1 MPFRKLAH
9 LLTIISAVSGT
20 LVVHESRSAAP
31 AGFFSQGAAPA
42 TDVLTLRF
50 GLAPNN
56 ISGLQEKLVSIS
68 TPGSSDFRQWLSK
81 DEVKSFVQPS
91 NETVS
96 AFNSFAAAN
105 GLKPT
110 VISPYGDWL
119 SVALTVSQ
127 ANGLFGAQF
136 EKFSHASLTDPITRT
151 LTISLP
157 SELIGHVDVVH
168 PTTSFAGQNPRFTQ
182 LPFYH
187 HSSKKR
193 TEPAASCNLS
203 NPDDI
208 VTPTCLQ
215 NIYGIPSAPATQPNN
230 KILVAGYLGV
240 SPNRTDL
247 SMFLEEFRPDIPH
260 NTTFDLINI
269 DNSTDQD
276 SVLQLE
282 ANLVEANL
290 DVEYTVGLA
299 TGVPVEFL
307 SVGGPADSN
316 LTDFVTAFLDTNTFL
331 EGLDNPPSVVS
342 ISYGIMED
350 QSESFVAK
358 KLCDGYMALGARGIS
373 VLFASGDGGVRGVH
387 DNSSTP
393 GVCESNIFIP
403 VFPASCPYVTAVG
416 GTQGFHPETA
426 TNFTSGGF
434 SGLFTRPWYQTQAV
448 NSFLKTIP
456 SDFVGIFNKS
466 GRGFPDVAAHGSP
479 LDIVVTGNTSINSG
493 TSFSSPIFASIIAL
507 INDRLLSAG
516 KPVVGFMNPW
526 LYAHSEGFT
535 DITEGHNSGFECPSS
550 SSAFDAAKGWDPLTG
565 VGTPVFNKLLTAAF
579 EY

>member
-1 MPFRKLAH
+1 MLSRKLANF
-9 LLTIISAVSGT
+9 LTIISVVSGS
-20 LVVHESRSAAP
+20 LVVHESRSDAP

-42 TDVLTLRF
+42 VDVLTLRF

-56 ISGLQEKLVSIS
+56 ISGLQERLVSIS

-91 NETVS
+91 NETVA
-96 AFNSFAAAN
+96 AFDSFAATN

-110 VISPYGDWL
+110 IISPYGDWL

-127 ANGLFGAQF
+127 ANDLFGAQF

-193 TEPAASCNLS
+193 TEPAVSCNLS

-247 SMFLEEFRPDIPH
+247 SMFLEEFRPDIPQ
-260 NTTFDLINI
+260 NTTFGLINI

-290 DVEYTVGLA
+290 DVEYTVG
-299 TGVPVEFL
+299 T
-307 SVGGPADSN
+307 N

-331 EGLDNPPSVVS
+331 DGLDNPPSVVS
-342 ISYGIMED
+342 ISYGTMED
-350 QSESFVAK
+350 QSESSVAR

-373 VLFASGDGGVRGVH
+373 VLFASGDGGVRDGH
-387 DNSSTP
+387 DNSSIP

-403 VFPASCPYVTAVG
+403 DFPPSCPYVTTVG

-426 TNFTSGGF
+426 TNFTGGGF

-448 NSFLKTIP
+448 NDFLKTIP
-456 SDFVGIFNKS
+456 PDFVGIFNKS
-466 GRGFPDVAAHGSP
+466 GRGYPDVAAHGSP
-479 LDIVVTGNTSINSG
+479 LNIVIAGNTSINSG

-526 LYAHSEGFT
+526 LYAHSEAFT